1 MLCFA
6 SVEEEEPVR
15 FSKRRQ
21 SSAIDRLHDQDI
33 YVTTRMRMIML
44 RVCFCDVH
52 FGFNNDS
59 GGTILVRLGIIT
71 AIVGGSDNNYSS
83 HCSWIVY
90 GSYLFSFSS
99 ILFVFLYIYKHA
111 HKIATS

>member
-59 GGTILVRLGIIT
+59 GGTIIASVCPVRPWLHPLHWD
-71 AIVGGSDNNYSS
+71 S
-83 HCSWIVY
+83 
-90 GSYLFSFSS
+90 
-99 ILFVFLYIYKHA
+99 
-111 HKIATS
+111 